1 MPITAFY
8 ASLLVPLYILLAA
21 RIILMRFSARVSV
34 GDCGDKDLLR
44 RMRVHA
50 NFAEYVPFALLLM
63 GLAESLA
70 LDARLLHGVES
81 CCARRYAHAYGMSR
95 RKDILPLRTGG
106 MIATLSVLIVLAAS
120 CFFLSMRRGFGFSN
134 ARLAAAPRPY
144 AGCANCRA
152 SAFSISASG

>member
-1 MPITAFY
+1 MPITALY
-8 ASLLVPLYILLAA
+8 ACLLVPLYVLLAA

-34 GDCGDKDLLR
+34 GDGGDKDLLR

-70 LDARLLHGVES
+70 LDARLLHGVGIVL
-81 CCARRYAHAYGMSR
+81 ALGRYAHAYGMSR

-106 MIATLSVLIVLAAS
+106 MIATLCVLIVLAAS
-120 CFFLSMRRGFGFSN
+120 CFFLSMRRGFG
-134 ARLAAAPRPY
+134 L
-144 AGCANCRA
+144 
-152 SAFSISASG
+152 

>member
-21 RIILMRFSARVSV
+21 RTILMRFSARVPV
-34 GDCGDKDLLR
+34 GDGGDRELLR

-70 LDARLLHGVES
+70 LNAGLLHGIGIVL
-81 CCARRYAHAYGMSR
+81 ALGRYAHAYGMSR

-120 CFFLSMRRGFGFSN
+120 CFFLSMRRGFGF
-134 ARLAAAPRPY
+134 
-144 AGCANCRA
+144 
-152 SAFSISASG
+152 

>member
-8 ASLLVPLYILLAA
+8 ASLLVPLYVLLAA

-34 GDCGDKDLLR
+34 GDGGDKDLLR

-70 LDARLLHGVES
+70 LDARLLHGVGIVLALGR
-81 CCARRYAHAYGMSR
+81 CAHAYGMSR

-120 CFFLSMRRGFGFSN
+120 CFFLSMRRGFG
-134 ARLAAAPRPY
+134 L
-144 AGCANCRA
+144 
-152 SAFSISASG
+152 

>member
-21 RIILMRFSARVSV
+21 RTILTRFSARVSV
-34 GDCGDKDLLR
+34 GDGGDEELLR

-70 LDARLLHGVES
+70 LDARLLHGVGVVL
-81 CCARRYAHAYGMSR
+81 ALGRYAHAYGMSR
-95 RKDILPLRTGG
+95 RNDILPLRTGG

-120 CFFLSMRRGFGFSN
+120 CFILSMRRGFGF
-134 ARLAAAPRPY
+134 
-144 AGCANCRA
+144 
-152 SAFSISASG
+152 

>member
-1 MPITAFY
+1 MPITALY
-8 ASLLVPLYILLAA
+8 ASLLVPLYVLLAA

-34 GDCGDKDLLR
+34 GDGGDKDLLR

-70 LDARLLHGVES
+70 LDARLLHGVGIVL
-81 CCARRYAHAYGMSR
+81 ALGRYAHAYGMSR

-120 CFFLSMRRGFGFSN
+120 CFFLSMRRGFG
-134 ARLAAAPRPY
+134 L
-144 AGCANCRA
+144 
-152 SAFSISASG
+152 

>member
-21 RIILMRFSARVSV
+21 RTILMRFSARVSV
-34 GDCGDKDLLR
+34 GDGGDKELLR

-70 LDARLLHGVES
+70 LDARLLHGVGIVL
-81 CCARRYAHAYGMSR
+81 ALGRYAHAYGMSR

-120 CFFLSMRRGFGFSN
+120 CFFLSMRRGFG
-134 ARLAAAPRPY
+134 L
-144 AGCANCRA
+144 
-152 SAFSISASG
+152 

>member
-1 MPITAFY
+1 MPITALY
-8 ASLLVPLYILLAA
+8 ASLLVPLYVLLAA

-34 GDCGDKDLLR
+34 GDGGDKDLLR

-70 LDARLLHGVES
+70 LDARLLHGVGIVL
-81 CCARRYAHAYGMSR
+81 ALGRYAHAYGMSR

-120 CFFLSMRRGFGFSN
+120 CFFLSMRRGFGF
-134 ARLAAAPRPY
+134 
-144 AGCANCRA
+144 
-152 SAFSISASG
+152 

>member
-21 RIILMRFSARVSV
+21 RTILMRFSARVSV
-34 GDCGDKDLLR
+34 GDGGDKDLLR

-70 LDARLLHGVES
+70 LDARLLHGVGIVL
-81 CCARRYAHAYGMSR
+81 ALGRYAHAYGMSR

-106 MIATLSVLIVLAAS
+106 MIATLSALIVLAAS
-120 CFFLSMRRGFGFSN
+120 CLFLSMRRGFGF
-134 ARLAAAPRPY
+134 
-144 AGCANCRA
+144 
-152 SAFSISASG
+152 

>member
-21 RIILMRFSARVSV
+21 RTILMRFSARVSV
-34 GDCGDKDLLR
+34 GDGGDKELLR

-70 LDARLLHGVES
+70 LDARLLHGVGIVL
-81 CCARRYAHAYGMSR
+81 ALGRFAHAYGMSR
-95 RKDILPLRTGG
+95 RKEILPLRTGG

-120 CFFLSMRRGFGFSN
+120 CFFLSMRRGFGF
-134 ARLAAAPRPY
+134 
-144 AGCANCRA
+144 
-152 SAFSISASG
+152 

>member
-1 MPITAFY
+1 MPITALY
-8 ASLLVPLYILLAA
+8 ASLLVPLYVLLAA

-34 GDCGDKDLLR
+34 GDGGDKDLLR

-70 LDARLLHGVES
+70 LDARLLHGVGIVL
-81 CCARRYAHAYGMSR
+81 ALGRYAHAYGMSR

-106 MIATLSVLIVLAAS
+106 MIATLSVLIVLAAN
-120 CFFLSMRRGFGFSN
+120 CFFLSMRRGFGF
-134 ARLAAAPRPY
+134 
-144 AGCANCRA
+144 
-152 SAFSISASG
+152 

>member
-21 RIILMRFSARVSV
+21 RTILMRFSARVSV
-34 GDCGDKDLLR
+34 GDGGDKELLR

-70 LDARLLHGVES
+70 LDARLLHGTGIVLALGRS
-81 CCARRYAHAYGMSR
+81 AHAYGMSR
-95 RKDILPLRTGG
+95 RTDILPLRTGG
-106 MIATLSVLIVLAAS
+106 MVATFTVLIVLAAS
-120 CFFLSMRRGFGFSN
+120 CFFLSMRRGFG
-134 ARLAAAPRPY
+134 L
-144 AGCANCRA
+144 
-152 SAFSISASG
+152 

>member
-1 MPITAFY
+1 
-8 ASLLVPLYILLAA
+8 
-21 RIILMRFSARVSV
+21 MRFSARVSV
-34 GDCGDKDLLR
+34 GDGGDKDLLR

-70 LDARLLHGVES
+70 LDARLLHGVGIVL
-81 CCARRYAHAYGMSR
+81 ALGRYAHAYGMSR

-120 CFFLSMRRGFGFSN
+120 CFFLSMRRGFG
-134 ARLAAAPRPY
+134 L
-144 AGCANCRA
+144 
-152 SAFSISASG
+152 

>member
-34 GDCGDKDLLR
+34 GDGGDKELLR

-70 LDARLLHGVES
+70 LDARLLHGVGIVL
-81 CCARRYAHAYGMSR
+81 ALGRYAHAYGMSR

-120 CFFLSMRRGFGFSN
+120 CFFLSMRRGFG
-134 ARLAAAPRPY
+134 L
-144 AGCANCRA
+144 
-152 SAFSISASG
+152 